1 VVAFIFVDTGPQAR
15 GSMNGWRRPVHESAY
30 DKAPL
35 EELEEEGE
43 LIRELMTAAEL
54 ETSRTVR

>member
-1 VVAFIFVDTGPQAR
+1 
-15 GSMNGWRRPVHESAY
+15 MNGWRRLVHESAY

>member
-1 VVAFIFVDTGPQAR
+1 
-15 GSMNGWRRPVHESAY
+15 MNGWRRPVHESAY

-43 LIRELMTAAEL
+43 LIRESPAAAAKRAQQFATVKELLMTAVEHG
-54 ETSRTVR
+54 TS